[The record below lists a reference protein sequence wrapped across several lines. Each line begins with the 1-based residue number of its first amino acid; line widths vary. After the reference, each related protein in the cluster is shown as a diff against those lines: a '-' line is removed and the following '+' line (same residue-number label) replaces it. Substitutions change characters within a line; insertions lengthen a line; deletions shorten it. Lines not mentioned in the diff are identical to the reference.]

1 MKNHLSPSSAPAL
14 TPATA
19 PRGSALLYGATL
31 AIALLALPLLSG
43 CADMAGIDSHARMR
57 DPASLGLAT
66 APSSSADAAV
76 QPQTAV
82 SADWWRSFGDAQ
94 LDALITQALQ
104 GNPGLQQAAARIAR
118 AEAFADT
125 ARAAQ
130 SPQVN
135 GSLDATRQRYS
146 ANGMVP
152 APIAGHTY
160 NSGNLQA
167 GLSWSP
173 DLFGKH
179 AAELQAALGQA
190 RAAQADAAA
199 AANTLA
205 AQVGRSYVA
214 LARLVAQRDV
224 AQRALEQREEQ
235 RKLTQERT
243 AAGLDSQVELTQAQA
258 AEPDARTQIE
268 ALDEQITL
276 GRRQLAVLTGQ
287 APDALPQLTPRLAAL
302 QPTAVPEVL
311 GADLLGRRP
320 DVVAARWR
328 VEAATQGVNS
338 ARSEFYPNINIG
350 AFIGLNSL
358 GLDRLFNGS
367 SRQMGV
373 TPALRLPIFD
383 GGRLRAQLG
392 GRAAELDAAIA
403 QYNGAV
409 LDAVKE
415 AGDAVASIQSLTRQQ
430 ALQDE
435 AVASAEKA
443 YRFAQERYRAGLG
456 NYLVVLSTESQVLA
470 QRRLAVDLR
479 ARQLDTR
486 LVLMKALG
494 GGWTDDTAVLHTAAA
509 H

>member
-1 MKNHLSPSSAPAL
+1 MPFTTPLQRSPAPLRA
-14 TPATA
+14 
-19 PRGSALLYGATL
+19 SLLASTL
-31 AIALLALPLLSG
+31 AAALFASG
-43 CADMAGIDSHARMR
+43 CASPGPSHA
-57 DPASLGLAT
+57 PLAQTTPEAAGLNAT
-66 APSSSADAAV
+66 ADTPAAPA
-76 QPQTAV
+76 Q
-82 SADWWRSFGDAQ
+82 WWSVLGDTR
-94 LDALITQALQ
+94 LDALVAQALQ
-104 GNPGLQQAAARIAR
+104 GSPSLAISRARLEQAVALSQVR
-118 AEAFADT
+118 EA
-125 ARAAQ
+125 
-130 SPQVN
+130 
-135 GSLDATRQRYS
+135 
-146 ANGMVP
+146 ANGP
-152 APIAGHTY
+152 
-160 NSGNLQA
+160 QA
-167 GLSWSP
+167 TLSWSP
-173 DLFGKH
+173 DFFGQH

-224 AQRALEQREEQ
+224 AQRALAQREEQ
-235 RKLTQERT
+235 QKLTRERVS
-243 AAGLDSQVELTQAQA
+243 AGLDSQVELTQAQA
-258 AEPDARTQIE
+258 AVPDARTQIE

-276 GRRQLAVLTGQ
+276 ARRQVAVLSGQ
-287 APDALPQLTPRLAAL
+287 APDALATLTPQLAAL
-302 QPTAVPEVL
+302 QPTAVPEAL

-328 VEAATQGVNS
+328 VEAATQGVKV
-338 ARSEFYPNINIG
+338 ARTEFYPNINIG
-350 AFIGLNSL
+350 AFIGLNAL
-358 GLDRLFNGS
+358 GLDNLFNAG

-392 GRAAELDAAIA
+392 GKQAELDAAIA

-415 AGDAVASIQSLTRQQ
+415 AGDAMASIQSLTRQQ

-494 GGWTDDTAVLHTAAA
+494 GGWTDDTDTLHTAAR
-509 H
+509 